1 MSKNIP
7 FFDYS
12 RLFLDNQSKLTEIF
26 KETASKGLFILQDD
40 LKKFELNLAKF
51 CDADFAVGVGNA
63 TDALKIGLKLGG
75 VQPGDEVLIS
85 THTMIATAGAIV
97 EIGAVPVPVDI
108 GKDHLMNYDLLE
120 KNITTKTKAIM
131 PTQLNGRT
139 CNMDKIYNIAKKF
152 DLMIFEDA
160 AQGLGSKFK
169 GKNAGTFG
177 IASAVSFYPA
187 KNLGCLGDG
196 GAILLND
203 ENLYN
208 KIIAYRDHGRDPNTG
223 TVISWGVNSRLDNL
237 QASFL
242 NYFLNN
248 YSNVIERRR
257 FIADSY
263 CQLLGN
269 VDEID
274 LPPAPNES
282 ADHFDVFQNFEIR
295 AYKRDQLRQYLIEK
309 GIGTLIQWSG
319 KAIHHHKNLGFNSS
333 LSVADE
339 YFNKILMIPM
349 NMFIS
354 DSDVERIA
362 EEIKNFYSNK

>member
-1 MSKNIP
+1 MNIP
-7 FFDYS
+7 FFNYPAVYLKYKND
-12 RLFLDNQSKLTEIF
+12 FQKALDDIG
-26 KETASKGLFILQDD
+26 SKGAFIMQDD
-40 LKKFELNLAKF
+40 LLQFEKKVAKYSN
-51 CDADFAVGVGNA
+51 CNFAVGVGNA
-63 TDALKIGLKLGG
+63 TDALEMLICLSDIDKN
-75 VQPGDEVLIS
+75 DEVIIS